1 MTKQKKTTRR
11 PALNHRFVGLREA
24 ILAGGAGP
32 APSSNS
38 LAINTNSGG
47 ATSGSFA
54 LSPIGLTS
62 ATTGATNT
70 GTYSNGTAGN
80 VCGPLLRGLYNRALD
95 FQWYRVT
102 RARLIFVG
110 TQGSSTTG
118 IITLVGYTSP
128 LDVAIGTGIPQLS
141 SSSTKTFDLSNASTK
156 ELSVPIPVD
165 SSWKRVTSL
174 LTVSGASVPFF
185 GGSTSIVPVST
196 VDDICFGAVS
206 YSVGSGPV
214 GTGTGTYIG
223 TLFLDYDVEF
233 KGVIDA
239 SVNQ

>member
-1 MTKQKKTTRR
+1 MTNQKKTTRR
-11 PALNHRFVGLREA
+11 PVLNHRFVGLREA
-24 ILAGGAGP
+24 ILAGGAGSTP
-32 APSSNS
+32 GTSS

-47 ATSGSFA
+47 STSGSFA
-54 LSPIGLTS
+54 LSPLGLTA
-62 ATTGATNT
+62 ATTNPANT
-70 GTYSNGTAGN
+70 GVYSNGTPGN
-80 VCGPLLRGLYNRALD
+80 VCGPLLRGLYNRAID

-102 RARLIFVG
+102 RAKLVFVG
-110 TQGSSTTG
+110 TQGSTVTG
-118 IITLVGYTSP
+118 IITLVGYTSA

-141 SSSTKTFDLSNASTK
+141 SGSTKTFDLSNSSTK

-174 LTVSGASVPFF
+174 LTVNGSSVPFF
-185 GGSTSIVPVST
+185 GGSTSLVPVAT

-206 YSVGSGPV
+206 YNVGSGP
-214 GTGTGTYIG
+214 TGTGSGAYIG